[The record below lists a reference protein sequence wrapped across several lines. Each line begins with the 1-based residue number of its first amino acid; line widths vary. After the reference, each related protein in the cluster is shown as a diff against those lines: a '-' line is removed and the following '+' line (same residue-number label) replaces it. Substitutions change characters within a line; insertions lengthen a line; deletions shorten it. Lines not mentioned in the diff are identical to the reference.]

1 MSTNQNLMQHM
12 RELIDRIKAADVAYY
27 RDDNPTMTDREYDLL
42 VDELKEL
49 EITTGLILSGSPTQT
64 VSGEILKELTPVR
77 HTKPMLSADKTKSV
91 DEMLQFANG
100 RPVVLSW
107 KLDGLTLVLRYEGGE
122 FKQAITRGREGIIG
136 EDVTHTVRTFM
147 NVPMCIPCTD
157 KFEVRGEGVI
167 SWAHFEKIN
176 LSLSEPYSH
185 PRNLAAGSVR
195 MLDARESG
203 KRYLEFFAFD
213 LISDSI
219 EEQSKATQL
228 QFLAENGFDVVPYV
242 YTDTHDADEL
252 RELITDFKPAEY
264 GYPVDGV
271 IMEYDNLVYGRS
283 LGATGHHENRLMALK
298 WEDELYET
306 ECTGLDVAVTRTGM
320 VSLTATFKP
329 VEIDG
334 TMVSRAYVHNF
345 TIYKN
350 LALGIGDKLMVYKA
364 NKIIPQIA
372 ENRTKSGELDYPH
385 TCPCCGSR
393 LTFHTLPGGSK
404 QLFCENP
411 SCAAKLVQKFDHFCE
426 KTRMNIEG
434 LSATT
439 LEKFIGHGWIKN
451 FGDLYALEQHR
462 EDIIQTEGF
471 GVKSYERLQESIEKS
486 RHCTLAKFIAGLGI
500 PMVGRHAGRD
510 LDRYFGGSWEA
521 FESAIQSGFDF
532 TQLPNFGETMNN
544 KDRKRQIAYEVLMIL
559 GSLALLTFIC
569 RLWPILLLII
579 LGIFVA
585 AIRLLFLS
593 GNRVDPVEPQPLLP
607 APISAPTESDL
618 RKLAHSLITNRV
630 TTLVLNEYPN
640 ARWIWEAPNAFELIE
655 LGEEVYILLNRA
667 GGYRKA
673 KSLWLRK

>member
-219 EEQSKATQL
+219 EEQSNALRLLYTCIRGDYISVSGTCIQVETTAIRKHIKSLTL
-228 QFLAENGFDVVPYV
+228 EYEEEVSRLLTVSIHERIKRLSVGDTVTIYLSEKTPV
-242 YTDTHDADEL
+242 YSRDGAY
-252 RELITDFKPAEY
+252 LIY
-264 GYPVDGV
+264 GY
-271 IMEYDNLVYGRS
+271 Y
-283 LGATGHHENRLMALK
+283 A
-298 WEDELYET
+298 
-306 ECTGLDVAVTRTGM
+306 
-320 VSLTATFKP
+320 
-329 VEIDG
+329 VEI
-334 TMVSRAYVHNF
+334 
-345 TIYKN
+345 
-350 LALGIGDKLMVYKA
+350 
-364 NKIIPQIA
+364 
-372 ENRTKSGELDYPH
+372 
-385 TCPCCGSR
+385 
-393 LTFHTLPGGSK
+393 
-404 QLFCENP
+404 
-411 SCAAKLVQKFDHFCE
+411 
-426 KTRMNIEG
+426 
-434 LSATT
+434 
-439 LEKFIGHGWIKN
+439 
-451 FGDLYALEQHR
+451 
-462 EDIIQTEGF
+462 
-471 GVKSYERLQESIEKS
+471 
-486 RHCTLAKFIAGLGI
+486 
-500 PMVGRHAGRD
+500 
-510 LDRYFGGSWEA
+510 
-521 FESAIQSGFDF
+521 
-532 TQLPNFGETMNN
+532 
-544 KDRKRQIAYEVLMIL
+544 RKGA
-559 GSLALLTFIC
+559 
-569 RLWPILLLII
+569 
-579 LGIFVA
+579 
-585 AIRLLFLS
+585 
-593 GNRVDPVEPQPLLP
+593 
-607 APISAPTESDL
+607 
-618 RKLAHSLITNRV
+618 
-630 TTLVLNEYPN
+630 
-640 ARWIWEAPNAFELIE
+640 
-655 LGEEVYILLNRA
+655 
-667 GGYRKA
+667 
-673 KSLWLRK
+673 